1 MPKINKKAQ
10 DFLPE
15 DLQVAI
21 NTFIEQFNIMEEYD
35 LEHIP
40 SDYVANLLETMG
52 KYPEYNN
59 ATMGLM
65 EVLQRDDL

>member
-40 SDYVANLLETMG
+40 SDYVDNLLETMS
-52 KYPEYNN
+52 KYPEYNKV
-59 ATMGLM
+59 TMDLM
-65 EVLQRDDL
+65 ELCKVDL